1 MDKHFL
7 EQCLEKGMS
16 TRDIEKICD
25 LHHRTISYW
34 INKHGL
40 ANKSKYKKTEIY
52 RFERIDTKEKAYA
65 LGFILADSAIDQ
77 KDRIEI
83 SVGIQ
88 DKEVLEY
95 ISKVIGGNITYSHV
109 VDKRTR
115 RFPRARLN
123 KRVADIKKF
132 IGGPLKKDRHYPRVR
147 SDLERYLVQGFF
159 DAEGCITW
167 GRRKDKNRIWQKV
180 CFSSQLKILEGLQ
193 QYILKNLDISTVVRP
208 RSGEDCYI
216 LEFANKEDV
225 LKFCDHIYSDKDTVV
240 LKRKYLKYKALRLE
254 LEDNGESDV
263 GRQYRAEPAE
273 REGVETSGD
282 TAMCL
287 NDRISIQG

>member
-1 MDKHFL
+1 
-7 EQCLEKGMS
+7 MS

-34 INKHGL
+34 INKYGL
-40 ANKSKYKKTEIY
+40 ADRSRYRKTEVY
-52 RFERIDTKEKAYA
+52 RFEKIDTREKAYA
-65 LGFILADSAIDQ
+65 LGFILADSAID
-77 KDRIEI
+77 KNGNVEI
-83 SVGIQ
+83 SVSIH

-95 ISKVIGGNITYSHV
+95 ISRVICGNITCEYIL
-109 VDKRTR
+109 DKKTK
-115 RFPRARLN
+115 RFPRARLY
-123 KRVADIKKF
+123 KRIADIKKF
-132 IGGPLKKDRHYPRVR
+132 IGGPLKKERHYPRVR
-147 SDLERYLVQGFF
+147 SDVERYLIQGFF

-208 RSGEDCYI
+208 KSGEDCYI
-216 LEFANKEDV
+216 LEFANREDV
-225 LKFCDHIYSDKDTVV
+225 LRFCDHIYPDEDAVV

-254 LEDNGESDV
+254 LEDNGESDES
-263 GRQYRAEPAE
+263 RQYRAEPAE